1 LADESVDRQ
10 IVEQLRNEGHD
21 VLYIAEIDPSIPD
34 ELVFDLAN
42 KNSSLLL
49 TGNKDFGEL
58 VFRDG
63 RLVSD
68 GVILLRLEGLSAE
81 MKSQLVSD
89 AIQRYAA
96 ELSNRFTVIAPGR
109 IRIRTDKH

>member
-1 LADESVDRQ
+1 MADEGVDRQ
-10 IVEQLRNEGHD
+10 IVEWLRDEGHD
-21 VLYIAEIDPSIPD
+21 VLYIAEIDPSISD

-49 TGNKDFGEL
+49 TGDKDFGEL

-68 GVILLRLEGLSAE
+68 GVILLRLEGLSPQ

-89 AIQRYAA
+89 AIHRNAA
-96 ELSNRFTVIAPGR
+96 GLSQHFTVIAPGR
-109 IRIRTDKH
+109 IRIR